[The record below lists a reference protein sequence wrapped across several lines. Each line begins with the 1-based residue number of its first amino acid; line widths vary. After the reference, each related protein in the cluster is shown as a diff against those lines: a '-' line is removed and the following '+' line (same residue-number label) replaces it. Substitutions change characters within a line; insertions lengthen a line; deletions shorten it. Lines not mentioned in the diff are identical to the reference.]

1 MKLVIA
7 THNKDKLLE
16 IKRAFSSIQWDVL
29 SLHDFVDIDEIVEDG
44 KTLVDNALIKART
57 VFEKTNLPVLSD
69 DTGLEVDAL
78 DGQPGVYTARYAGE
92 NCSYDDNVQ
101 KLLKDMSKIPF
112 VNRTAQFKT
121 VMVFKDE
128 KKELIVEGVV
138 KGKISR
144 ESRGEDGFGYDPI
157 FFVPD
162 IGKTFAEMT
171 MLEKNEISHRG
182 KAIRNLIKSLND
194 NYPEF
199 IVHKNKEM
207 A

>member
-78 DGQPGVYTARYAGE
+78 DGCFKWIFSNNGFRQFENNEWRNHAWLFCYAFIF
-92 NCSYDDNVQ
+92 
-101 KLLKDMSKIPF
+101 KPTIF
-112 VNRTAQFKT
+112 VALYSFR
-121 VMVFKDE
+121 
-128 KKELIVEGVV
+128 
-138 KGKISR
+138 
-144 ESRGEDGFGYDPI
+144 
-157 FFVPD
+157 
-162 IGKTFAEMT
+162 
-171 MLEKNEISHRG
+171 
-182 KAIRNLIKSLND
+182 
-194 NYPEF
+194 
-199 IVHKNKEM
+199 
-207 A
+207 